1 MYLLHI
7 SVTGVRRVNVIM
19 RRGGAALQQHLE
31 KVINLSK
38 LVDKY
43 AKDLDERGK
52 YFFTVLSLFNGVF
65 FMRDY
70 NF

>member
-1 MYLLHI
+1 MIYLT
-7 SVTGVRRVNVIM
+7 VTGVRRVNVIM

-43 AKDLDERGK
+43 AKDLDERGLIYENITTK
-52 YFFTVLSLFNGVF
+52 L
-65 FMRDY
+65 
-70 NF
+70 